1 MPQSVLCPPPC
12 AESLSAEAAHH
23 STHNPDL
30 FICAQQREKALL
42 LGSILQSNAS
52 HSIVTVFHD
61 LLRDFQ
67 VFHLKEQE
75 LWREGRKNKG
85 KSALVSIQH
94 RMTQAG
100 KENS

>member
-1 MPQSVLCPPPC
+1 M
-12 AESLSAEAAHH
+12 
-23 STHNPDL
+23 
-30 FICAQQREKALL
+30 ALL

-75 LWREGRKNKG
+75 LWRGGHKNKE
-85 KSALVSIQH
+85 KSSLVSIH
-94 RMTQAG
+94 CRMTRAG